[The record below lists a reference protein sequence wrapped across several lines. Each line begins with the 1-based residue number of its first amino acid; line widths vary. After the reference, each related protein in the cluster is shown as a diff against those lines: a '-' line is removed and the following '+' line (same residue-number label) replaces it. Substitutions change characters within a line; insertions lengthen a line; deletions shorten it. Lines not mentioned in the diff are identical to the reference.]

1 MMKRILTTLV
11 FTLIFSSAALA
22 GNVIKTEYITE
33 EVCKSAS
40 GCWLDPLTG
49 DCPDCVEITRKIVTE
64 VKEEKEKKVVKKVFK
79 KNTYVEPESSD
90 KRKWTCIVG
99 PCDDMIDEDGYLID
113 S

>member
-1 MMKRILTTLV
+1 MKRILTTLV

-33 EVCKSAS
+33 EVCNATS
-40 GCWLDPLTG
+40 GCWLNPLTG

>member
-1 MMKRILTTLV
+1 MMKRILSTLV
-11 FTLIFSSAALA
+11 FTLIFGSVAIA

-33 EVCKSAS
+33 EVCNAAS

>member
-1 MMKRILTTLV
+1 MKRILTTLV

-33 EVCKSAS
+33 EVCNATS
-40 GCWLDPLTG
+40 GCWLNPLTG

-64 VKEEKEKKVVKKVFK
+64 VREEKEKKVVKKVFK

>member
-1 MMKRILTTLV
+1 MKRILTTLV

-33 EVCKSAS
+33 EVCNATS
-40 GCWLDPLTG
+40 GCWLNPLTG

-64 VKEEKEKKVVKKVFK
+64 VKEEKEKKVVKKALK

>member
-1 MMKRILTTLV
+1 MKRILSTLV
-11 FTLIFSSAALA
+11 FTLIFGSAALA

-33 EVCKSAS
+33 EVCNAVS
-40 GCWLDPLTG
+40 GWWLNPLTG

-79 KNTYVEPESSD
+79 KNTYVEPEGSN
-90 KRKWTCIVG
+90 KKWTCIVG
-99 PCDDMIDEDGYLID
+99 PCDDMIDEDGNLID